1 MTLHYNISNP
11 NSKCNWVMDSLKKG
25 WSDDSNH
32 YWGFIQ
38 DNDRLIRN
46 HQDQFEDFYFWDM
59 PYYGRYGVVDDHYWR
74 VSKNGIH
81 PTKVTSR
88 PTDRFEKWN
97 IDIKDWDKQG
107 EEILVCPSS
116 NTMSYWC
123 TSQHERV
130 WTEQTIAELSKHTN
144 RPIRVRSKPRTGKTS
159 GPIAQKE
166 LGLPSVQEDI
176 QNAFAVVTSVSLV
189 AVEAITN
196 GIPVFCHPL
205 SFASPISSVDI
216 SKIENPIY
224 SDKRLEWLSH
234 LAYCQFTERETS
246 NGIAYE
252 TWRTYA

>member
-1 MTLHYNISNP
+1 
-11 NSKCNWVMDSLKKG
+11 MDSLKKG

-130 WTEQTIAELSKHTN
+130 WTQQTIAELSKHTD
-144 RPIRVRSKPRTGKTS
+144 RPIRVRSKPRTEKTS
-159 GPIAQKE
+159 GPVAQKE

-234 LAYCQFTERETS
+234 LAYCQFTEKETS

-252 TWRTYA
+252 SWRTYV